1 MREASMQHLRRVFK
15 NTLECSGRERAAS
28 EISVQRE
35 LAEAVYRQGRI
46 AKRDYEDLIR
56 AFDAIEEELD
66 LLPAQ
71 LVAE

>member
-28 EISVQRE
+28 EIGVQRE

-46 AKRDYEDLIR
+46 AKRDYDDLIR
-56 AFDAIEEELD
+56 AFDVIEEELD